1 MSAFNK
7 MFAILS
13 TFQVRAE
20 ARKDEKGV
28 TAIEYALMA
37 GGIALIIVAAL
48 AILGP
53 KINDLFDG
61 ISLTSA

>member
-13 TFQVRAE
+13 TFQGRAE
-20 ARKDEKGV
+20 RKDEKGV

-37 GGIALIIVAAL
+37 GGIALIIAAAL
-48 AILGP
+48 VVLGP
-53 KINDLFDG
+53 KINGLFNG
-61 ISLTSA
+61 ISL

>member
-1 MSAFNK
+1 MSAFTK
-7 MFAILS
+7 MFAVLS
-13 TFQVRAE
+13 TLQFRAE

-37 GGIALIIVAAL
+37 GGIAVIIVAAL

-53 KINDLFDG
+53 KINGLFND
-61 ISLTSA
+61 ISL

>member
-37 GGIALIIVAAL
+37 GGIAVIIVAAL
-48 AILGP
+48 AIH
-53 KINDLFDG
+53 G